1 MDSCRANRLH
11 RVRWSPFADIFQ
23 PLHMLDVAIIFSKC
37 LANWH
42 AARPMD
48 SRQNNPSPLDLIL
61 RLPTFSTPLTTLLC
75 CIFRELTRVE
85 TDGPLPRRPVSID
98 PMKSVCRHFPPLS
111 LLYFATYFLSLS
123 RTNTRSVR
131 YTLATAT
138 RLHRIRWSPAVC
150 RHVPPSP
157 QLYTLYISRT
167 DFRWVWMFVAFVHRT
182 QIGCIGQPS
191 RIVFLIVCSQ
201 FCLLVHGLFSRWT
214 YNMCSASFDRNQW
227 PWYLQTFYQNIGG
240 KLF

>member
-1 MDSCRANRLH
+1 MDPCH
-11 RVRWSPFADIFQ
+11 GD
-23 PLHMLDVAIIFSKC
+23 
-37 LANWH
+37 
-42 AARPMD
+42 
-48 SRQNNPSPLDLIL
+48 PSPL
-61 RLPTFSTPLTTLLC
+61 
-75 CIFRELTRVE
+75 
-85 TDGPLPRRPVSID
+85 D
-98 PMKSVCRHFPPLS
+98 PMKSVCLHFPPLS
-111 LLYFATYFLSLS
+111 LLYFAAYFLSLS

-191 RIVFLIVCSQ
+191 RIVLLIVCSQ
-201 FCLLVHGLFSRWT
+201 FCLLIHGFFFPDGRIICAQPALTEINDHDIFNPFIRTLVESYSNQPGPRAVFTVSLF
-214 YNMCSASFDRNQW
+214 MCLSVCLSVCH
-227 PWYLQTFYQNIGG
+227 YLCTCPSVIF
-240 KLF
+240 

>member
-11 RVRWSPFADIFQ
+11 QVRWSPFADIFQ

-42 AARPMD
+42 AARTMD
-48 SRQNNPSPLDLIL
+48 SRQNNPS
-61 RLPTFSTPLTTLLC
+61 LL
-75 CIFRELTRVE
+75 
-85 TDGPLPRRPVSID
+85 D

-111 LLYFATYFLSLS
+111 LLYFAAYFRISGHIS

-157 QLYTLYISRT
+157 QLYTLYILRT

-191 RIVFLIVCSQ
+191 RIVLLIVCSQ
-201 FCLLVHGLFSRWT
+201 FCLLIHGFFFP
-214 YNMCSASFDRNQW
+214 MDV
-227 PWYLQTFYQNIGG
+227 
-240 KLF
+240 